1 VLHFEFNFFYVDGFG
16 FGIQSA
22 RDFGF
27 LSRELADGILFVEA
41 IDGFPGRKD
50 EFASQILDAVE
61 RTGCGG
67 SAHGLGLEHLLVGT
81 GERVYVEGALA
92 VGNLTPKDLLNLLVT
107 FAPGLGGDRP
117 ERKSRSTPDRNS
129 IHSNS

>member
-1 VLHFEFNFFYVDGFG
+1 MTVQQPRLRRLTPSLRKNPSLQRWKRCATQSLVGLALHFDFNFFYVDRFG

-27 LSRELADGILFVEA
+27 LSRELADGILLVEA

-61 RTGCGG
+61 RT
-67 SAHGLGLEHLLVGT
+67 
-81 GERVYVEGALA
+81 
-92 VGNLTPKDLLNLLVT
+92 
-107 FAPGLGGDRP
+107 
-117 ERKSRSTPDRNS
+117 
-129 IHSNS
+129 